1 MKNHAELWGQ
11 TLYSGD
17 LDRKKFFGLKTP
29 FKLKVKIFDFSNL
42 LINLSQTAYYDG
54 LALPDCRKWYGD
66 TTGLNITI

>member
-29 FKLKVKIFDFSNL
+29 FKLKVKMFDFSNL
-42 LINLSQTAYYDG
+42 LTNLSQTAQKG
-54 LALPDCRKWYGD
+54 GSAL
-66 TTGLNITI
+66 LEL